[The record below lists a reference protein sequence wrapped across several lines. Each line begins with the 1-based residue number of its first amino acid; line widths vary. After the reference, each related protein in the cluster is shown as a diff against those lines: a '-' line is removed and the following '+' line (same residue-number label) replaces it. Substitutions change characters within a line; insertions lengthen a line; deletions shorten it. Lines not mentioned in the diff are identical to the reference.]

1 MSDIV
6 TEDDNND
13 DFDLEH
19 TQSGTAL
26 YRIMS
31 TLYCLSI
38 AADFR
43 KPVEVLYPNIATSYL
58 SVIKHPM
65 DLGTLLLEC
74 MRGFATAEYIRKGLR
89 LVFSNSLRFNA
100 GSPMMEAI
108 SQHLESFAG
117 GLFEEA
123 TKLPFKEKEH
133 AVSGF
138 GIELVKKR
146 SRRLKAVCKMPL
158 KESEVRSVEQFF
170 LSTQEI
176 PPIELLEPLK
186 IIMIMLQD
194 YFMRISSSDIKD
206 SMAPILTLE
215 MLFLPLMEAS
225 KISSLIYPENVPREN
240 ILPALAVLINIP
252 IEADECSLHSPID
265 ISSFPGKLFP
275 TSQPIQEYSSVV
287 TEKHSSQS
295 LEMST
300 AVTNTI
306 SYGDVLSGITEQ
318 SVIDENH
325 EKEVPQIQT
334 IFLTNSISPCTSL
347 ILDNRESDSQEHTSS
362 FSRQNILP
370 SISTQISPTTLPYI
384 RALDEDLGPLL
395 VSLEE
400 RLLRGTNYSSVW
412 QRPLAL
418 MWAQPAKVPSLRMCI
433 SIY

>member
-6 TEDDNND
+6 TEDDNNGD
-13 DFDLEH
+13 YDPEN
-19 TQSGTAL
+19 TQSVTAL

-133 AVSGF
+133 NVSGF
-138 GIELVKKR
+138 SRELVKKR
-146 SRRLKAVCKMPL
+146 RKRLKAVHKMPL
-158 KESEVRSVEQFF
+158 KESEIRSVEHFF

-176 PPIELLEPLK
+176 PPTELQVPLK
-186 IIMIMLQD
+186 RIMMMLQD
-194 YFMRISSSDIKD
+194 YFIKISSSDIKD
-206 SMAPILTLE
+206 SMAPILTLD
-215 MLFLPLMEAS
+215 MLLLPLMEAS
-225 KISSLIYPENVPREN
+225 KVSSFIYPENIPREN

-252 IEADECSLHSPID
+252 IEAEECSLCSPTD
-265 ISSFPGKLFP
+265 ISLIPGKSFS
-275 TSQPIQEYSSVV
+275 TSLPIQEYSSVV
-287 TEKHSSQS
+287 TQECPSHS
-295 LEMST
+295 LEIST
-300 AVTNTI
+300 ALTNTI
-306 SYGDVLSGITEQ
+306 PYGSLLSEITEG
-318 SVIDENH
+318 SAIDENRGNG
-325 EKEVPQIQT
+325 VPEIQT
-334 IFLTNSISPCTSL
+334 IYMTNSISPSCSI
-347 ILDNRESDSQEHTSS
+347 ILDPKDSDCRERTSS
-362 FSRQNILP
+362 FNRQNILP
-370 SISTQISPTTLPYI
+370 SITTHISPAMLSYI

-418 MWAQPAKVPSLRMCI
+418 MWAQPAKVC
-433 SIY
+433 